1 MGLMNEAFL
10 KRLSELRS
18 NVEAFVVLTVIR
30 TSGSTAAKVGDK
42 MIIGSNGKILEGTL
56 GGGCPDGVIIEESLT
71 TLNTGTPR
79 VITLT
84 FKEEVGDLRPR
95 SEEVREV
102 GVPCGGEA
110 EVYLEPYLPDPR
122 LLIVGASPV
131 SEVLAKL
138 SLLLGLSVVV
148 HAPTSERKRF
158 PDEVE
163 FFSGDL
169 MDLQVNSRTY
179 AVIATAHKYD
189 EEALRALSSKDA
201 AYIGLISSVSRATL
215 ILRRLRQ
222 AGIKPDALENLH
234 VPAGLDLGS
243 KRPEEIAFS
252 ILAEV
257 LKTMRHTSG
266 ESLRE
271 VKGQTLTEL
280 ASSAGDFG

>member
-1 MGLMNEAFL
+1 MSEGFL
-10 KRLSELRS
+10 ERLSELRS
-18 NVEAFVVLTVIR
+18 SMESFVVLTVIR
-30 TSGSTAAKVGDK
+30 TSGSTTAKVGDK
-42 MIIGSNGKILEGTL
+42 MVISSDGKILHGTF
-56 GGGCPDGVIIEESLT
+56 GGGCPDGVIIEESLA
-71 TLNTGTPR
+71 TLNTGSPR
-79 VITLT
+79 VIRLI
-84 FKEEVGDLRPR
+84 FKEEVGELRPR
-95 SEEVREV
+95 TEEAREV

-110 EVYLEPYLPDPR
+110 EVYLEPYVPDPR

-138 SLLLGLSVVV
+138 SLLLGLKVIV
-148 HAPTSERKRF
+148 HAPAIERKRF

-169 MDLQVNSRTY
+169 TDLQVNSQTY

-189 EEALRALSSKDA
+189 EEALRALSSKDP
-201 AYIGLISSVSRATL
+201 AYIGLVSSVSRATL
-215 ILRRLRQ
+215 ILGRLRQ
-222 AGIKPDALENLH
+222 EGIKPNALENLH

-252 ILAEV
+252 IIAEV

-271 VKGQTLTEL
+271 VKGQKLTEF